1 VKYEGVLLE
10 KAKALR
16 DSENYRLFIEHAK
29 KEYGHD
35 VTGMFRAENGRAVC
49 INCRGHVEGTAS
61 GRYRCDDCG
70 AVAIKVWML

>member
-1 VKYEGVLLE
+1 MKYQGALLE
-10 KAKALR
+10 KVKALR
-16 DSENYRLFIEHAK
+16 NSENYVSFLEFSK

-49 INCRGHVEGTAS
+49 INCCGHVEGTLS

-70 AVAIKVWML
+70 AVAIKVWSL